1 MILSTMVWG
10 MLFGAIGLG
19 YFIYGKRQAALV
31 PLVCGLALMVFPY
44 FLSSAWA
51 LVLVGVVLMAI
62 PYFVR
67 F

>member
-1 MILSTMVWG
+1 MSVSTLVWG

-31 PLVCGLALMVFPY
+31 PLVCGIALMVFPY

-51 LVLVGVVLMAI
+51 LVLVGLALMAI